1 MLYTVDSLVQT
12 VEGSTKFAAEAL
24 AVIRAFLGLFRQTL
38 HEMYAIMQLGD
49 KDGKPP
55 PANATAIATAIATAS
70 AGANAPPPPP
80 LVDKDGKT
88 FSRKKKAME
97 NRALLQVQK
106 YLLCW
111 CKSTNTDA
119 AHLRLQLIIT
129 KVGIMRQLLNAL
141 RLHLHRHKEPDA
153 HASVEL
159 REEALGQVESELD
172 DLIPCMLTY
181 AGVC

>member
-38 HEMYAIMQLGD
+38 LEMYAIMQLGD

-55 PANATAIATAIATAS
+55 PANATANATANAS
-70 AGANAPPPPP
+70 ANAPPPP

-106 YLLCW
+106 YLLYW

-141 RLHLHRHKEPDA
+141 RLHLHRRKEPDA

-159 REEALGQVESELD
+159 REEALGQVESEL
-172 DLIPCMLTY
+172 TT
-181 AGVC
+181 